1 MTLHPVHPTPRHPA
15 ATASVAQASRAAGRK
30 AKLKEL
36 SHG

>member
-1 MTLHPVHPTPRHPA
+1 MTQHLVPPTSRHPA
-15 ATASVAQASRAAGRK
+15 AAASVAQASRAAGRE